1 MAMSASSKQAQG
13 EATTGP
19 ETLASDAK
27 SLVLRPQALAE
38 CREARRGRARFFR
51 GVIIV
56 AIFDRVRVTFCLSG
70 GLLDSD
76 RRTTHLIQIFYCL

>member
-1 MAMSASSKQAQG
+1 VSNARPSAPPAG
-13 EATTGP
+13 
-19 ETLASDAK
+19 DAK

-38 CREARRGRARFFR
+38 GREARRRRAGFFR
-51 GVIIV
+51 GVIIIV
-56 AIFDRVRVTFCLSG
+56 LVVFDHVRVTFCLSG